1 MPALPLYPRIRTP
14 YPNHRIRITVFES
27 PHPNHRIRSDAR
39 APTHSQAIQ
48 QEEAR

>member
-14 YPNHRIRITVFES
+14 Y
-27 PHPNHRIRSDAR
+27 PNHRIRSDAR